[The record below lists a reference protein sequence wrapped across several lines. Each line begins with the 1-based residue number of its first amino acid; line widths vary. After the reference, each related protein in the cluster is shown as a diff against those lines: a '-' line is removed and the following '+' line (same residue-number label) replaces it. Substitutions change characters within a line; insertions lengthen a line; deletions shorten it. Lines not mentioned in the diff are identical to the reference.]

1 MSEKSLAGRKALVTG
16 GARGIGAAI
25 AEALT
30 NAGASVMIGDILAD
44 LGKETAGRLA
54 KTGAKTGFVELNVTD
69 DAQWEKAVA
78 ATIATLGGY
87 DILIN
92 NAGIEITSLV
102 VDLKAEDLRRM
113 CDVNIVGTGLGM
125 KHAFRAMRP
134 GGGAGAGGAIVNIA
148 SVAATIAFPAIAG
161 YSGTKSAVDRMT
173 RVAAMEAGKL
183 GYGVRINCLYPGLV
197 PTDMGMQLANDI
209 VAAGLA
215 PDAGA
220 AVGSVV
226 EQTPLGRL
234 GEVGDMGRLVCEY
247 LREYNIPFIAA
258 GRDAAKVKAVVEK
271 IPGIET
277 ADYEV
282 AEVEHTVEALTKLFK
297 GAQVVSNM
305 VGPFIKHGPEVV
317 EACLAAGCHYTD
329 TTGEQDWV
337 LLAQERWGTK
347 FAAKGLLL
355 APNIAQMYTTGEI
368 AANICLETPG
378 LDTLDIL
385 VLWKGFPTYA
395 STQTIFTILKANW
408 YYLVQNKF
416 VEWDVTANFEVNVPG
431 QHEGAIAVPWGGT
444 AHPVWFKNDPRVSNC
459 RVLGGVMQ
467 RDVMLGVV
475 QTQEMVKE
483 KIKPLPPD
491 QQEKE

>member
-102 VDLKAEDLRRM
+102 IDVKAEDLRRM

-134 GGGAGAGGAIVNIA
+134 GGRAGAGGAIVNIA

-183 GYGVRINCLYPGLV
+183 GYGVRVRNRSEHLPRNARPRYARHPGAVEGVPDLCL
-197 PTDMGMQLANDI
+197 
-209 VAAGLA
+209 
-215 PDAGA
+215 DADDFHHP
-220 AVGSVV
+220 
-226 EQTPLGRL
+226 Q
-234 GEVGDMGRLVCEY
+234 GE
-247 LREYNIPFIAA
+247 
-258 GRDAAKVKAVVEK
+258 
-271 IPGIET
+271 
-277 ADYEV
+277 
-282 AEVEHTVEALTKLFK
+282 
-297 GAQVVSNM
+297 
-305 VGPFIKHGPEVV
+305 
-317 EACLAAGCHYTD
+317 
-329 TTGEQDWV
+329 
-337 LLAQERWGTK
+337 
-347 FAAKGLLL
+347 
-355 APNIAQMYTTGEI
+355 
-368 AANICLETPG
+368 
-378 LDTLDIL
+378 L
-385 VLWKGFPTYA
+385 VLSRPE
-395 STQTIFTILKANW
+395 QI
-408 YYLVQNKF
+408 
-416 VEWDVTANFEVNVPG
+416 
-431 QHEGAIAVPWGGT
+431 
-444 AHPVWFKNDPRVSNC
+444 C
-459 RVLGGVMQ
+459 
-467 RDVMLGVV
+467 
-475 QTQEMVKE
+475 
-483 KIKPLPPD
+483 
-491 QQEKE
+491 